1 MSHSSGTKHIQHLSW
16 RYLILFFFSFFI
28 GLGCNPI
35 QSATARHYYFDP
47 CMFQSAGFIFP
58 ALPMLIRVRA
68 CTHATPPPHWACT
81 QHAHAPPL
89 ADRRLRSWL
98 RPIKNLKGKW
108 TWNWD
113 IRYIA
118 TLFRLVRPSSNSCI
132 DRLVPLRPTSS
143 LSRDWPNRSKRRGWE
158 RRRGCRVKGAFQWP
172 DLWTNTPLEAHSW
185 LTSVVLHFQIPMSH
199 VTWLLP

>member
-1 MSHSSGTKHIQHLSW
+1 MHYLRSSSITDCCCCSLSPIIFICITVLFIAVTGLGIRKFSAKFRHIDVTFIWDKAHTAFIVTISDPL
-16 RYLILFFFSFFI
+16 FFSFFI

-89 ADRRLRSWL
+89 ADRRLRS
-98 RPIKNLKGKW
+98 
-108 TWNWD
+108 
-113 IRYIA
+113 
-118 TLFRLVRPSSNSCI
+118 
-132 DRLVPLRPTSS
+132 
-143 LSRDWPNRSKRRGWE
+143 
-158 RRRGCRVKGAFQWP
+158 
-172 DLWTNTPLEAHSW
+172 
-185 LTSVVLHFQIPMSH
+185 
-199 VTWLLP
+199 